1 MGLLY
6 LPHVLFNGNVFAEHV
21 LLNSGLL
28 LQGQFQQFAG
38 YKKDLEN
45 KTSFQSLLL
54 LHTSDFLSVPAM
66 AINFLSYLK
75 KAFGDCILLPIWNKL
90 HLKVI

>member
-1 MGLLY
+1 MEMSLQNMSYLIAVFCCKASFSSLL
-6 LPHVLFNGNVFAEHV
+6 ATR
-21 LLNSGLL
+21 
-28 LQGQFQQFAG
+28 
-38 YKKDLEN
+38 KWDLEN

-54 LHTSDFLSVPAM
+54 LRTSDFLSVPAM